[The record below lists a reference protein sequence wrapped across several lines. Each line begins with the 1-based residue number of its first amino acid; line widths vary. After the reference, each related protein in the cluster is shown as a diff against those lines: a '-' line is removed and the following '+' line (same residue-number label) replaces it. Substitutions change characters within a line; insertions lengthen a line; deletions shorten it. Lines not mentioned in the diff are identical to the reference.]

1 MSQGRGRSPEA
12 ARRLAA
18 NAAGYRALRRTFDPG
33 SPKASGYLSGWSF
46 RRERESVLRAL
57 GEAPGV
63 LLDLGCGGG
72 AMTGP
77 LVRAGRPERSSEG
90 PSDGRSATA
99 IPGPP
104 FPRAVVGLDLG
115 AGACE
120 AAGRAGLL
128 AVCGDAFRLPFGD
141 RVADA
146 AVSIEMLQEHR
157 SVEVRRLFTEAAR
170 VLRPGGKMLVVWGNR
185 TAWVHRLASALLS
198 RLGRLRRSPGSFPA
212 LFHHAPPSMR
222 AAAEG
227 AGFALEEWWALFPP
241 WRLRFRRVEG
251 PWAGLVGSSF
261 LAVFRKPAG
270 SETAPESEVAA
281 AADSAT
287 PGRLPNRIPDRDP
300 GRTTGRIPGFI
311 PGRMPAGKREPANAG
326 GAGRSR

>member
-1 MSQGRGRSPEA
+1 MSHGRRGSPEA
-12 ARRLAA
+12 ARRAAA
-18 NAAGYRALRRTFDPG
+18 NAAEYRALRRAFDPG
-33 SPKASGYLSGWSF
+33 SPKASGYLSEWLF
-46 RRERESVLRAL
+46 LRERELVLGAL

-63 LLDLGCGGG
+63 LLDIGCGGG
-72 AMTGP
+72 AMTRP
-77 LVRAGRPERSSEG
+77 LVPAGDSQG
-90 PSDGRSATA
+90 PSAGLAGGRSESA
-99 IPGPP
+99 PP
-104 FPRAVVGLDLG
+104 VPRSPRAVVGLERG
-115 AGACE
+115 PGACE
-120 AAGRAGLL
+120 AAARAGLR

-157 SVEVRRLFTEAAR
+157 SAEVRRLFAEAVR

-185 TAWVHRLASALLS
+185 AAWVHRLASALLS

-270 SETAPESEVAA
+270 PETAPESEVAA
-281 AADSAT
+281 GADSAT